1 MSSPAT
7 ILLVEGVRP
16 VSSLA
21 PLLDAKGYH
30 VVRSNNAKEALN
42 SARAQAPA
50 LAVVDC
56 TTLHTDGLKIC
67 VDLRAS
73 TDAMP
78 IVVVVRKGVD
88 PDKITCA
95 DSVLARPFTPRKLI
109 NRITRLLPDSAG
121 EVLKVGDL
129 ALNIESHYLRVGKT
143 EQHLTPMKARLLEAF
158 MRNPGE
164 TLSREFLMKNVWK
177 TDYIGDTRT
186 IEVHVRWLRQII
198 EADPCSPKLL
208 QTVRGVGYR
217 LTIGV
222 SH

>member
-1 MSSPAT
+1 MSSSST
-7 ILLVEGVRP
+7 ILLVEGARP

-21 PLLDAKGYH
+21 PLLETKGYH
-30 VVRSNNAKEALN
+30 VVRANSAREALN
-42 SARAQAPA
+42 SARTHAPA
-50 LAVVDC
+50 LSVVDC
-56 TTLHTDGLKIC
+56 TTLHTDGVKIC
-67 VDLRAS
+67 VDLRAAM
-73 TDAMP
+73 DALP

-88 PDKITCA
+88 PNKITCA

-129 ALNIESHYLRVGKT
+129 ALNIESHYLRVGKA
-143 EQHLTPMKARLLEAF
+143 EHHLTPMKTRLLEAF

-177 TDYIGDTRT
+177 TDYVGDTRT

-198 EADPCSPKLL
+198 EADPCDPKLL

-217 LTIGV
+217 LTV
-222 SH
+222 EASR